1 MGDLDTVFV
10 AQVVTDNELDELTE
24 ADTDPKEAVIT
35 GLAEADTD
43 PKEAV
48 ITGLDE
54 TDTDPKEAVITG
66 LAETDTD
73 PDEDT
78 VIAGLAEVDTDPKE
92 AVITGLDEADTDP
105 DEEALGELEID
116 GLPVIDIL
124 ARPDPVYVVV
134 TVSVTPVGNVVI
146 LGVPESARDAVKEE
160 DLVVVLHLDLT
171 EVGLDDFDIV
181 ALLVADTDLV
191 RAPLVVCFTEVE
203 VVGVDEGHLLALAE
217 AE

>member
-24 ADTDPKEAVIT
+24 A
-35 GLAEADTD
+35 
-43 PKEAV
+43 
-48 ITGLDE
+48 
-54 TDTDPKEAVITG
+54 DTDPKEAVITG

>member
-1 MGDLDTVFV
+1 M
-10 AQVVTDNELDELTE
+10 
-24 ADTDPKEAVIT
+24 
-35 GLAEADTD
+35 
-43 PKEAV
+43 

-54 TDTDPKEAVITG
+54 A
-66 LAETDTD
+66 
-73 PDEDT
+73 
-78 VIAGLAEVDTDPKE
+78 DTDPKE
-92 AVITGLDEADTDP
+92 AVITGLDEADTEPDEDTVVAGLAETDTDPDEDTVVAGLAEIDTDP
-105 DEEALGELEID
+105 DEETLRELEID
-116 GLPVIDIL
+116 GVPVIDIL

-146 LGVPESARDAVKEE
+146 LGVPESARDAVKEG

-191 RAPLVVCFTEVE
+191 RAPLVVCFTEFDIVE
-203 VVGVDEGHLLALAE
+203 VDEGHLLALAE

>member
-1 MGDLDTVFV
+1 M
-10 AQVVTDNELDELTE
+10 ADNELDELTE
-24 ADTDPKEAVIT
+24 T
-35 GLAEADTD
+35 DTD

-54 TDTDPKEAVITG
+54 ADTDPKEAVITG

-78 VIAGLAEVDTDPKE
+78 VVAGLAETDTEPD
-92 AVITGLDEADTDP
+92 DEI
-105 DEEALGELEID
+105 LGELEID

-146 LGVPESARDAVKEE
+146 LGVPE
-160 DLVVVLHLDLT
+160 
-171 EVGLDDFDIV
+171 
-181 ALLVADTDLV
+181 
-191 RAPLVVCFTEVE
+191 
-203 VVGVDEGHLLALAE
+203 
-217 AE
+217 